1 MYIILISIHFLL
13 HTNGREQ
20 GPPPEDSGLFNEF
33 EYYYDIYIN
42 ESMIALPD
50 IDPKYQIAQAVYIS
64 GSLKLSERELSE
76 KMVNV
81 TRINGG
87 LSVTSTIF
95 TNLSFL
101 SSIEIIQI
109 DAYKSQYLANI
120 DIINNTNLLTLGMK
134 AKRDGLYLTIRD
146 NPKLCITSRDLD
158 NLFYGLSLDS
168 NLDIKL
174 CFNNETSSYWCQL
187 PDSGDL
193 NVYLFGRYLQQPPFS
208 GLARRMS

>member
-1 MYIILISIHFLL
+1 
-13 HTNGREQ
+13 
-20 GPPPEDSGLFNEF
+20 
-33 EYYYDIYIN
+33 
-42 ESMIALPD
+42 MI
-50 IDPKYQIAQAVYIS
+50 
-64 GSLKLSERELSE
+64 
-76 KMVNV
+76 NV

-87 LSVTSTIF
+87 LSVTNTIF

-158 NLFYGLSLDS
+158 NLFYGL
-168 NLDIKL
+168 
-174 CFNNETSSYWCQL
+174 
-187 PDSGDL
+187 
-193 NVYLFGRYLQQPPFS
+193 
-208 GLARRMS
+208 